1 MVRPPDDF
9 FVGRADRVQIMGS
22 YFALMNA
29 EKRGL
34 QVAHDQ
40 DLGGFNYLIVR
51 DDKPVGKLPGDVQ
64 LYVKG
69 KKPAD
74 LLANTLSWTIVSD
87 RMYQLM
93 EPFLTRTPHE
103 TLDPQLVD
111 DATREPLR
119 GFKLLHPLLT
129 INALHKYG
137 GGFISLLDMVVD
149 TGKVPENVHLFKLG
163 ESPSTVVIS
172 KPLMEALEGQGLQGV
187 AVVVLEDAPV
197 KAKKKQAR
205 RISRSS

>member
-1 MVRPPDDF
+1 
-9 FVGRADRVQIMGS
+9 MGS
-22 YFALMNA
+22 WFALMNA

-34 QVAHDQ
+34 QVAADQ
-40 DLGGFNYLIVR
+40 DLGDFDYLR
-51 DDKPVGKLPGDVQ
+51 LLGDEPLGKLPKSVR
-64 LYVKG
+64 LYVRG
-69 KKPAD
+69 KKAAD

-87 RMYQLM
+87 RLYQLM
-93 EPFLTRTPHE
+93 MPLLEGTPHE
-103 TLDPQLVD
+103 TLHPPLLD
-111 DATREPLR
+111 DESRKPLT

-129 INALHKYG
+129 INALHKYR

-149 TGKVPENVHLFKLG
+149 ARKVPDNVHLFKLG

-197 KAKKKQAR
+197 KAKKKQEGRTR
-205 RISRSS
+205 RCT